1 MPRLN
6 TDNPD
11 NEALKRWLLTKFFR
25 PNETAHS
32 EHLSVTLL
40 HSNAYGLRF
49 CSKLCTSDMSEH
61 ELGVRLSKREFYG
74 ANSLIYVLMPCD
86 DERRLHEYME
96 ETRGELFR
104 VLKLFNENLDL
115 MDQSAIDSYQF
126 MFVSY
131 LANAEETQA
140 TIKFIIGELDFRL

>member
-1 MPRLN
+1 
-6 TDNPD
+6 
-11 NEALKRWLLTKFFR
+11 
-25 PNETAHS
+25 
-32 EHLSVTLL
+32 
-40 HSNAYGLRF
+40 
-49 CSKLCTSDMSEH
+49 MSEH
-61 ELGVRLSKREFYG
+61 ELGVRMSRREFYG
-74 ANSLIYVLMPCD
+74 ANSLVYVLMPCD

-115 MDQSAIDSYQF
+115 TDQSAIDSYQF

-131 LANAEETQA
+131 LANVEETQA